1 MNEMTITF
9 GRALKIWWSV
19 MWRGFVLM
27 IPVSIALMIVG
38 FAMFPTG
45 TLLRADSFSPLEMM
59 GILGRMSLL
68 WTIASVV
75 VQVLAI
81 KWALKT
87 RWSDFHLVPQ
97 PNDAVRSPPA
107 A

>member
-9 GRALKIWWSV
+9 GRALKIWWSL

-27 IPVSIALMIVG
+27 IPVSIALVIVG
-38 FAMFPTG
+38 YSMFPTG
-45 TLLRADSFSPLEMM
+45 TLLRAASFSPLEMM
-59 GILGRMSLL
+59 AVLGRMSLL

-81 KWALKT
+81 KWALRT
-87 RWSDFHLVPQ
+87 RWSDFHLVPRS
-97 PNDAVRSPPA
+97 NDEIRSPPA